1 MSSRIRVATYNVHK
15 CRGMDRKVSAARI
28 AQVLREVD
36 ADVIALQEILRV
48 ANEDPK
54 HDQVGFL
61 ASELGMEHCAFG
73 HNRPLQGGTYGNA
86 TLSRFPIENWT
97 NYDVS
102 HAKRERRGC
111 LRTDLRVDKGQL
123 VHVMNLHLGTGFMER
138 RAQARM
144 LLSPELL
151 LNGEFKAPRIVVGD
165 LNEWT
170 RGLATCLLSEHF
182 VSAEENGRR
191 VKRSYP
197 GVLPLLRLD
206 HVYYDGKLKLE
217 KFGIHR
223 SKAALVAS
231 DHLPMVAEFLVE

>member
-1 MSSRIRVATYNVHK
+1 MSSRIRIATYNVHK
-15 CRGMDRKVSAARI
+15 CRGMDRRISVARI
-28 AQVLREVD
+28 AEVLREVD
-36 ADVIALQEILRV
+36 ADIIALQEILRV
-48 ANEDPK
+48 TNEDPK

-102 HAKRERRGC
+102 HAKPERRGC
-111 LRTDLRVDKGQL
+111 LRTDIRIGKGQQ

-151 LNGEFKAPRIVVGD
+151 LNGDFKDPRIVVGD
-165 LNEWT
+165 FNEWT
-170 RGLATCLLSEHF
+170 RGLATRLLSEHF
-182 VSAEENGRR
+182 VSADSKGRR

-197 GVLPLLRLD
+197 GVLPMLRLD
-206 HVYYDGKLKLE
+206 DVYYDGKLKLE
-217 KFGIHR
+217 KIAIHR
-223 SKAALVAS
+223 SKIALVAS
-231 DHLPMVAEFLVE
+231 DHLPMVAEFRVG

>member
-1 MSSRIRVATYNVHK
+1 
-15 CRGMDRKVSAARI
+15 MDQRVSAARI
-28 AQVLREVD
+28 AEVLREVD

-48 ANEDPK
+48 TNEDPK

-86 TLSRFPIENWT
+86 TLSRFPIDNWT

-111 LRTDLRVDKGQL
+111 LRTDIRLPKGQL

-151 LNGEFKAPRIVVGD
+151 LSGDFKDPRIVVGD
-165 LNEWT
+165 FNEWT
-170 RGLATCLLSEHF
+170 RGLATRLLSEHF
-182 VSAEENGRR
+182 VSAESNGRR
-191 VKRSYP
+191 VKPSYP
-197 GVLPLLRLD
+197 GVMPLLRLD
-206 HVYYDGKLKLE
+206 HVYYDGKLTLE
-217 KFGIHR
+217 SFALHR
-223 SKAALVAS
+223 SKKALVAS
-231 DHLPMVAEFLVE
+231 DHVPMVTEFKVE

>member
-1 MSSRIRVATYNVHK
+1 MSSRIRVVTYNVHK

-28 AQVLREVD
+28 AKVLREVD

-48 ANEDPK
+48 TNDDPK

-61 ASELGMEHCAFG
+61 ASELEMEHCAFG

-111 LRTDLRVDKGQL
+111 LRTDIRIGKGQL
-123 VHVMNLHLGTGFMER
+123 LHVMNLHLGTGFMER

-151 LNGEFKAPRIVVGD
+151 LNGDFKHPRIVVGD
-165 LNEWT
+165 FNEWT
-170 RGLATCLLSEHF
+170 RGLATRLLSENF
-182 VSAEENGRR
+182 VSADSKGRR

-217 KFGIHR
+217 KFAIHR
-223 SKAALVAS
+223 STAALMAS
-231 DHLPMVAEFLVE
+231 DHLPLVAEFRVG